1 MGGLSPI
8 RSFNLEGPSKLE
20 NRSVKPRRIF
30 RVRKLTKHQAT
41 IPSSMTSQKIQ
52 LREGVIIANRKDIM
66 LNLVHG
72 RINHYTMEVAR
83 VKSIQDYHQQV
94 IVTHNTKEA
103 HDEIDVVDDMSLPCK
118 RCYLDVPVI
127 MPFLR
132 IRSLC
137 PLCNKNY
144 SIAS

>member
-1 MGGLSPI
+1 
-8 RSFNLEGPSKLE
+8 
-20 NRSVKPRRIF
+20 
-30 RVRKLTKHQAT
+30 
-41 IPSSMTSQKIQ
+41 MTSQKIQ

-83 VKSIQDYHQQV
+83 VRSIQDYHQHV
-94 IVTHNTKEA
+94 IGTHNTKEA
-103 HDEIDVVDDMSLPCK
+103 HDEIDVVDDVSLPCK

-137 PLCNKNY
+137 PYGIKALVSKSSQVNSPYVWLVNL
-144 SIAS
+144 